1 LHSVKAGE
9 SFQAMTPQQFKQAR
23 KAKKLNQQETAAFLK
38 ASYSAVTKWE
48 SGHNPIPG
56 WVSDKMRE
64 TSGKFILDGLTP
76 DELSAVHR
84 LAASK
89 GMKPE
94 TMVADLIRATLKFSA

>member
-1 LHSVKAGE
+1 
-9 SFQAMTPQQFKQAR
+9 
-23 KAKKLNQQETAAFLK
+23 
-38 ASYSAVTKWE
+38 
-48 SGHNPIPG
+48 
-56 WVSDKMRE
+56 MRE